1 MELKDFMLEI
11 MIGLALG
18 YVLGQV
24 FLAWQQ
30 WREAQR
36 LPTEAEDIQ
45 HELDLGHLIP
55 LTVEVADSGYLCY
68 NSITNDFVCQGQDLE
83 EIVQRFKA
91 RYPDK
96 NAAIHRG
103 NSEAVAVLKAQLKA
117 RNENRSSI

>member
-55 LTVEVADSGYLCY
+55 LTVEVAGSDYLCY